1 MWFGPFVYDDL
12 TKAQFGYPQVLTQV
26 SSTYLN
32 QGLAAVPLYELSA
45 FLSSS
50 SIQRLATT
58 GDTGDLLSVETV
70 IVFEIG
76 GGEVQQD
83 TDLIRSEVGSVVQ

>member
-1 MWFGPFVYDDL
+1 MSS
-12 TKAQFGYPQVLTQV
+12 VL
-26 SSTYLN
+26 STSN
-32 QGLAAVPLYELSA
+32 VMISHNGGHWRSHG
-45 FLSSS
+45 
-50 SIQRLATT
+50 TT
-58 GDTGDLLSVETV
+58 MLLSVEMV